1 MKAKAWLNA
10 VRLRTLPLSV
20 SGILIGSGLAGM
32 YGYKDWPIFIL
43 ALLSTLGLQ
52 IISNLANDY
61 GDGIKGTDNEE
72 RIGPKRA
79 YQTGALS
86 RKELKTGILVAVMIT
101 LSFIGVLLYR
111 AFDGLPEY
119 FLLFTLLGVLAVWA
133 AIRYTVGDSA
143 YGYKGLG
150 DIFVFSFFGLLSVLG
165 SMFLFTKFLTLI
177 SVLPAISIGLLSTA
191 VLNLNNLRDHNS
203 DVRAGKNTLVV
214 KLGIPRAKQY
224 HYLLLIGSFLCITLF
239 LFLSA
244 TYWFQTIC
252 LVVFFPLGMHLFKVN
267 RVKEPQAFDP
277 ELKKV
282 ALSTFFMALLPHP
295 FWNKPS
301 KFLLLKTT

>member
-20 SGILIGSGLAGM
+20 SGILMGSGLAAM
-32 YGYKDWPIFIL
+32 YGYTDWLIFIL
-43 ALLSTLGLQ
+43 AVLSTLGLQ

-72 RIGPKRA
+72 RIGPKRT

-86 RKELKTGILVAVMIT
+86 RKELKSGIIISVIIT
-101 LSFIGVLLYR
+101 ICFIGTLLYR

-119 FLLFTLLGVLAVWA
+119 FLLFSLLGALAVWA

-165 SMFLFTKFLTLI
+165 TMFLFTKYLTLL

-203 DVRAGKNTLVV
+203 DIGAGKNTLVV

-224 HYLLLIGSFLCITLF
+224 HYALLIGSFLCITLF
-239 LFLSA
+239 LLLSA
-244 TYWFQTIC
+244 SEWQQALC
-252 LVVFFPLGMHLFKVN
+252 LLAFIPLGLHLYKVTG
-267 RVKEPQAFDP
+267 VKEPLAFDP

-282 ALSTFFMALLPHP
+282 ALSTFFMAVLFYLG
-295 FWNKPS
+295 FNN
-301 KFLLLKTT
+301 FL

>member
-20 SGILIGSGLAGM
+20 SGILVGSGLAGM
-32 YGYKDWPIFIL
+32 YGYKDWPIFLL
-43 ALLSTLGLQ
+43 AILSTLGLQ

-86 RKELKTGILVAVMIT
+86 RRELKTGILIAVIIT
-101 LSFIGVLLYR
+101 LSFIGVLLYW
-111 AFDGLPEY
+111 AFDGVTQY
-119 FLLFTLLGVLAVWA
+119 FLLFSLLGALAVWS

-150 DIFVFSFFGLLSVLG
+150 DLFVFSFFGLLSVLG
-165 SMFLFTKFLTLI
+165 SMFLFTKYLTLV

-203 DVRAGKNTLVV
+203 DVGAGKNTLVV

-224 HYLLLIGSFLCITLF
+224 HYLLLIGSFLFMTLF
-239 LFLSA
+239 LVLSA
-244 TYWFQTIC
+244 SQWYQTLC
-252 LVVFFPLGMHLFKVN
+252 LLAFIPLGVHLYKVT

-282 ALSTFFMALLPHP
+282 ALSTFFMAVLFYLG
-295 FWNKPS
+295 FNI
-301 KFLLLKTT
+301 FL

>member
-32 YGYKDWPIFIL
+32 YGFKDWPIFLL
-43 ALLSTLGLQ
+43 ALLATLGLQ

-86 RKELKTGILVAVMIT
+86 RKELKTGIIVSVIIT
-101 LSFIGVLLYR
+101 LCFIGLLLYR
-111 AFDGLPEY
+111 SFDGLPEY
-119 FLLFTLLGVLAVWA
+119 FLLFTVLGVLAVWA

-165 SMFLFTKFLTLI
+165 SMFLFTKYLTLI

-239 LFLSA
+239 LVLSA
-244 TYWFQTIC
+244 TYWFQSLC
-252 LVVFFPLGMHLFKVN
+252 LVVFIPLGVHLFKVI
-267 RVKEPQAFDP
+267 RVKDPQAFDP

-282 ALSTFFMALLPHP
+282 ALSTFFMALL
-295 FWNKPS
+295 FYLGFNI
-301 KFLLLKTT
+301 FL

>member
-1 MKAKAWLNA
+1 LKAKAWLNA

-20 SGILIGSGLAGM
+20 SGILVGSGLAAM
-32 YGYKDWPIFIL
+32 YGKTDPLIFIL

-86 RKELKTGILVAVMIT
+86 RKELKTGILVAVLIT
-101 LSFIGVLLYR
+101 LCFIGALLFK
-111 AFDGLPEY
+111 AFNGFPEY
-119 FLLFTLLGVLAVWA
+119 ILIFSFLGALALWA

-143 YGYKGLG
+143 YGYKGFG

-165 SMFLFTKFLTLI
+165 SMFLFTKYLTAI
-177 SVLPAISIGLLSTA
+177 SVLPAICIGLLSTA
-191 VLNLNNLRDHNS
+191 VLNLNNLRDHKS
-203 DVRAGKNTLVV
+203 DVRSGKNTFVV
-214 KLGIPRAKQY
+214 KLGTKRAKQY
-224 HYLLLIGSFLCITLF
+224 HYLLLIGSFLCMCLF
-239 LFLSA
+239 LLLSA
-244 TYWFQTIC
+244 PVWQQTLC
-252 LVVFFPLGMHLFKVN
+252 LLAFIPLGLHLHTVIG
-267 RVKEPQAFDP
+267 VKEPHAFDP

-282 ALSTFFMALLPHP
+282 ALSTFLMALL
-295 FWNKPS
+295 FYLGYNI
-301 KFLLLKTT
+301 FL

>member
-20 SGILIGSGLAGM
+20 SGILIGSGLAAM
-32 YGYKDWPIFIL
+32 YGYSDNIIFL
-43 ALLSTLGLQ
+43 FALLSTLGLQ

-86 RKELKTGILVAVMIT
+86 RKELKNGILVAILIT
-101 LSFIGVLLYR
+101 LSFIGILLYL

-119 FLLFTLLGVLAVWA
+119 FILFTVLGVVAVWA

-150 DIFVFSFFGLLSVLG
+150 DVFVFSFFGLLSVLG
-165 SMFLFTKFLTLI
+165 SMFLFTKYITLI

-203 DVRAGKNTLVV
+203 DLRAGKKTLVV
-214 KLGIPRAKQY
+214 KMGIPNAKQY
-224 HYLLLIGSFLCITLF
+224 HYLLLIGSFLCMTLF
-239 LFLSA
+239 LVLSVSQWQQALCLLAFL
-244 TYWFQTIC
+244 
-252 LVVFFPLGMHLFKVN
+252 PLGLHLHKVT
-267 RVKEPQAFDP
+267 RVKESQDFDP

-282 ALSTFFMALLPHP
+282 ALSTFFMAVLFYLG
-295 FWNKPS
+295 FNI
-301 KFLLLKTT
+301 FL

>member
-20 SGILIGSGLAGM
+20 SGILIGSGMAGM
-32 YGYKDWPIFIL
+32 YGYKDWTIFLL
-43 ALLSTLGLQ
+43 ALLATLGLQ

-86 RKELKTGILVAVMIT
+86 RKELKTGIIVSVIIT
-101 LSFIGVLLYR
+101 LCFTGLLLFR
-111 AFDGLPEY
+111 AFNGLPEY
-119 FLLFTLLGVLAVWA
+119 IILFSLLGALAVWS

-150 DIFVFSFFGLLSVLG
+150 DLFVFSFFGLLSVLG
-165 SMFLFTKFLTLI
+165 SMFLFTKYLTLI
-177 SVLPAISIGLLSTA
+177 SILPAISIGLLSTA

-214 KLGIPRAKQY
+214 KLGILRAKQY
-224 HYLLLIGSFLCITLF
+224 HYILLIGSFLSMTLF
-239 LFLSA
+239 LVLSA
-244 TYWFQTIC
+244 THWFQTLC
-252 LVVFFPLGMHLFKVN
+252 LVVFIPLGVHLFKVI
-267 RVKEPQAFDP
+267 RVKEPHAFDP

-282 ALSTFFMALLPHP
+282 ALSTFFMALL
-295 FWNKPS
+295 FYLGFNI
-301 KFLLLKTT
+301 FL

>member
-1 MKAKAWLNA
+1 MKAKAWLSA

-20 SGILIGSGLAGM
+20 SGILIGSGLAAM
-32 YGYKDWPIFIL
+32 YGYSDQIIFLL

-86 RKELKTGILVAVMIT
+86 RKELKTGILAAVIIT
-101 LSFIGVLLYR
+101 LSFIGILLYQ

-119 FLLFTLLGVLAVWA
+119 FILFTVLGVLAVWA

-165 SMFLFTKFLTLI
+165 SMFLFTKYLTLI

-214 KLGIPRAKQY
+214 KLGILRAKQY
-224 HYLLLIGSFLCITLF
+224 HYLLLIGSLLCMTLF
-239 LFLSA
+239 LVLSA
-244 TYWFQTIC
+244 SQWHQALC
-252 LVVFFPLGMHLFKVN
+252 LLAFIPLGLHLYKVT

-282 ALSTFFMALLPHP
+282 ALSTFFMAVLFYLG
-295 FWNKPS
+295 FNI
-301 KFLLLKTT
+301 FL

>member
-32 YGYKDWPIFIL
+32 YGYNDLPIFIL
-43 ALLSTLGLQ
+43 AILSTLGLQ

-86 RKELKTGILVAVMIT
+86 RKELKSGILITVLIT
-101 LSFIGVLLYR
+101 LGFIGVLLYW
-111 AFDGLPEY
+111 AFDGLLHY
-119 FLLFTLLGVLAVWA
+119 FILFSFLGALAVWA

-150 DIFVFSFFGLLSVLG
+150 DLFVFSFFGLLSVLG
-165 SMFLFTKFLTLI
+165 SMFLFTKYLTLI
-177 SVLPAISIGLLSTA
+177 AVLPAISTGLLSTA

-214 KLGIPRAKQY
+214 KLGIARAKQY
-224 HYLLLIGSFLCITLF
+224 HYLLLLGSFLCMVLF
-239 LFLSA
+239 IVLSA
-244 TYWFQTIC
+244 TQWQQALC
-252 LVVFFPLGMHLFKVN
+252 LLAFIPLGIHLQKVTQ
-267 RVKEPQAFDP
+267 VEEPQAFDP

-282 ALSTFFMALLPHP
+282 ALSTFFMAVLFYLG
-295 FWNKPS
+295 FNI
-301 KFLLLKTT
+301 FL

>member
-1 MKAKAWLNA
+1 LKAKAWLNA
-10 VRLRTLPLSV
+10 VRPRTLPLSV
-20 SGILIGSGLAGM
+20 SGILVGSGLAAM
-32 YGYKDWPIFIL
+32 YGYTDWPIFVL
-43 ALLSTLGLQ
+43 AILSTLGLQ

-79 YQTGALS
+79 FQTGALS
-86 RKELKTGILVAVMIT
+86 RKELKAGILVAVICT
-101 LSFIGVLLYR
+101 LSCIGILLYQ
-111 AFDGLPEY
+111 AFIDYPEY
-119 FLLFTLLGVLAVWA
+119 FLLFSILGALAVWA

-165 SMFLFTKFLTLI
+165 SMFLFTKYLSLT

-203 DVRAGKNTLVV
+203 DLRAGKNTLVV

-224 HYLLLIGSFLCITLF
+224 HYFLLIGSSLCMILF
-239 LFLSA
+239 LVLSA
-244 TYWFQTIC
+244 SQWYQAFC
-252 LVVFFPLGMHLFKVN
+252 LVAFIPLGLHLHRVT
-267 RVKEPQAFDP
+267 RVKEPHAFDP

-282 ALSTFFMALLPHP
+282 ALSTFFMALL
-295 FWNKPS
+295 FYLGFNI
-301 KFLLLKTT
+301 FL

>member
-1 MKAKAWLNA
+1 
-10 VRLRTLPLSV
+10 
-20 SGILIGSGLAGM
+20 M
-32 YGYKDWPIFIL
+32 YGFKDWPIFLL

-79 YQTGALS
+79 YQSGALS
-86 RKELKTGILVAVMIT
+86 RKELKTGISISVIIT
-101 LSFIGVLLYR
+101 LCVIGLLLYR
-111 AFDGLPEY
+111 AFDGLPQY
-119 FLLFTLLGVLAVWA
+119 FLLFSLLGALAVWS

-150 DIFVFSFFGLLSVLG
+150 DLFVFSFFGLLSVLG
-165 SMFLFTKFLTLI
+165 SMFLFTKYLTLI
-177 SVLPAISIGLLSTA
+177 AVLPAISIGLLSTA

-224 HYLLLIGSFLCITLF
+224 HYMLLLGSFLCMALF
-239 LFLSA
+239 LALSA
-244 TYWFQTIC
+244 TFWLQALC
-252 LVVFFPLGMHLFKVN
+252 LVVYVPLGVHLRKVI

-282 ALSTFFMALLPHP
+282 ALSTFFMALL
-295 FWNKPS
+295 FYLGFNI
-301 KFLLLKTT
+301 FL

>member
-32 YGYKDWPIFIL
+32 YGYKDLPVFLL
-43 ALLSTLGLQ
+43 AILSTLGLQ

-86 RKELKTGILVAVMIT
+86 RKELKTGILVAVLIT
-101 LSFIGVLLYR
+101 ISFIGVLLYW
-111 AFDGLPEY
+111 AFDGLLQY
-119 FLLFTLLGVLAVWA
+119 FLLFSFLGALAVWA

-150 DIFVFSFFGLLSVLG
+150 DLFVFSFFGLLSVLG
-165 SMFLFTKFLTLI
+165 SMFLFTKYLTLI
-177 SVLPAISIGLLSTA
+177 SVLPAISTGLLSTA

-203 DVRAGKNTLVV
+203 DVLAGKNTLVV

-224 HYLLLIGSFLCITLF
+224 HYLLLIGSFLCMTLF
-239 LFLSA
+239 LVLSA
-244 TYWFQTIC
+244 TQWHQTLC
-252 LVVFFPLGMHLFKVN
+252 LLAFIPLGMHLYKVT
-267 RVKEPQAFDP
+267 RVKEPHAFDP

-282 ALSTFFMALLPHP
+282 ALSTFFMAVLFYLG
-295 FWNKPS
+295 FNI
-301 KFLLLKTT
+301 FL